1 MFQGIDHIEFYVGN
15 AHATSYFF
23 IHALGFR
30 PLAQAG
36 LETGRR
42 DRQSFAVAQGDIRL
56 VFTNALDPGGPV
68 ADHARTHGDGIRD
81 VALAVDDAGGAF
93 ARAVELGAEPVARPE
108 SFPVEGGSV
117 RRAVV
122 KTFGDTVH
130 SLIERK
136 GAEGPALPGFRAWS
150 FPSTDAASGDASLAA
165 IDHVACCVEGGTLER
180 WVGFYREA

>member
-15 AHATSYFF
+15 AYATSYFF

-36 LETGRR
+36 LETGLR

-56 VFTNALDPGGPV
+56 VFHNPPQPAGPAPDPAAL
-68 ADHARTHGDGIRD
+68 HGDGIRA
-81 VALAVDDAGGAF
+81 VALAVDDAARAF

-108 SFPVEGGSV
+108 SIPTEEGSV
-117 RRAVV
+117 RRAIV

-130 SLIERK
+130 SLVDR
-136 GAEGPALPGFRAWS
+136 GGSGGSGGGLLPGF
-150 FPSTDAASGDASLAA
+150 
-165 IDHVACCVEGGTLER
+165 
-180 WVGFYREA
+180 